1 MRSSRSTAV
10 AESFGAS
17 ADNYDAHAEL
27 QRAVAARLVRLLPEL
42 VRPRVLEL
50 GCGTGLFSRHLLAH
64 YPDGTFVFS
73 DLAPAMVEQC
83 RRRLD
88 PVPRASFAVIDADA
102 PDGQGTF
109 DLIALS
115 MALHWL
121 LNPLGALQRLRR
133 MLSPRGALVYATLGR
148 ESFAEWRG
156 VLEAEA
162 LPSGLV
168 EIPTLPGVVA
178 EERLVPDGG
187 ALGFL
192 RGMQAIG
199 GLTPRAGYR
208 PLAPGALRRAIRA
221 LDAHHGGRV
230 TWHIVYGR
238 LGSDV

>member
-1 MRSSRSTAV
+1 MRSSRSIAV

-88 PVPRASFAVIDADA
+88 PAARASFAVIDADA
-102 PDGQGTF
+102 PDEQGTF
-109 DLIALS
+109 DVIALS

-121 LNPLGALQRLRR
+121 LHPLGALQRLRR

-192 RGMQAIG
+192 RGMRAIG
-199 GLTPRAGYR
+199 GLTPRVGYR

>member
-1 MRSSRSTAV
+1 MRSSRSIAV

-88 PVPRASFAVIDADA
+88 PAPRASFAVIDADA
-102 PDGQGTF
+102 PD
-109 DLIALS
+109 ALS

-121 LNPLGALQRLRR
+121 LHPLGALQRLRR

>member
-27 QRAVAARLVRLLPEL
+27 QRAVAARLARLLPDF

-50 GCGTGLFSRHLLAH
+50 GCGTGLFSRHLLAR

-83 RRRLD
+83 RRRLE
-88 PVPRASFAVIDADA
+88 PAPRASFAVIDADA
-102 PDGQGTF
+102 PDGQGIF
-109 DLIALS
+109 DVIGLS

-121 LNPLGALQRLRR
+121 RNPLRALERLRH
-133 MLSPRGALVYATLGR
+133 MLSPRGALVYATLGQ
-148 ESFAEWRG
+148 ESFAEWRS
-156 VLEAEA
+156 VLEREA

-168 EIPTLPGVVA
+168 EIPTLPGIVGDDY
-178 EERLVPDGG
+178 LVPDGG

-199 GLTPRAGYR
+199 GLTPKAGYR
-208 PLAPGALRRAIRA
+208 PLPPGALRRAIRT
-221 LDAHHGGRV
+221 LDARHGGRV
-230 TWHIVYGR
+230 TWHIVYGQ